1 MSRDSVLEKKLAG
14 LYARRNA
21 GIKFGLNVQKELM
34 HRLGDPQDT
43 YAVVHVAGTN
53 GKGSVCAMVSAALRS
68 AGLRV
73 GLYTSPHLV
82 EFNERISV
90 NGECASD
97 EELLCVSETVDRQT
111 AHVEEKCGR
120 QATFFEYSTAMAM
133 QVFAQRGV
141 QVAVLETGMGGRLD
155 ATNIVTPLVSVIT
168 RISIEHTDFLGD
180 TLQAI
185 AGEKAGIIKKGRPV
199 VCGAM
204 PEEAKDVIRARAR
217 EMGSFLRDVE
227 ETVSVRLVRVSLQG
241 QDIEISTDGREYG
254 RMAGRLIGEHQ
265 LENCATAA
273 AAIEEVERAMG
284 IEFGADVLRDGI
296 EKAEWPG
303 RFQVLSQDP
312 PVILDGAHNPGAS
325 VALDRSLKK
334 VLGRRPIGLVV
345 GMCSDKDIAS
355 FLGGFHGV
363 ARVWA
368 VNIRNERSVAAEDLA
383 AMARARGL
391 QCEALHL
398 GKALRAAEEW
408 AKSAG
413 GAVCIAGSLF
423 LAGEVLEM
431 RAGHE

>member
-1 MSRDSVLEKKLAG
+1 MSIDRVLEKKLEG

-21 GIKFGLNVQKELM
+21 GIKFGLNVQQDLM
-34 HRLGDPQDT
+34 RRLGDPQQR

-53 GKGSVCAMVSAALRS
+53 GKGSVCAMVSTALRC
-68 AGLRV
+68 AGFRV

-82 EFNERISV
+82 EFNERISID
-90 NGECASD
+90 GAYASD
-97 EELLCVSETVDRQT
+97 DELLRISEMVDRHT
-111 AHVEEKCGR
+111 AAVEEKCGR
-120 QATFFEYSTAMAM
+120 PVTFFEYSTAMAM
-133 QVFAQRGV
+133 ELFAQRGV

-180 TLQAI
+180 TIEAI

-199 VCGAM
+199 VCGTM
-204 PEEAKDVIRARAR
+204 PEEAMEVMCARAA
-217 EMGSFLRDVE
+217 EMGAMLRNVE
-227 ETVSVRLVRVSLQG
+227 ETVSVRLLRVSLLG
-241 QDIEISTDGREYG
+241 QEIEISTDTREYG
-254 RMAGRLIGEHQ
+254 RMSSRLIGEHQ

-273 AAIEEVERAMG
+273 AAVEEIERAMG
-284 IEFGADVLRDGI
+284 VEFGADAVRDGI

-325 VALDRSLKK
+325 LVLGRSLKK
-334 VLGRRPIGLVV
+334 VLGRKPIGLVV
-345 GMCSDKDIAS
+345 GMCSDKDIPS
-355 FLGGFHGV
+355 FFAGFKGV
-363 ARVWA
+363 VRVWA
-368 VNIRNERSVAAEDLA
+368 VKIRNERSIPAEDLA
-383 AMARARGL
+383 VIARGRGF
-391 QCEALHL
+391 QCEALPL
-398 GKALRAAEEW
+398 KEALRAAEDW

-431 RAGHE
+431 RGK